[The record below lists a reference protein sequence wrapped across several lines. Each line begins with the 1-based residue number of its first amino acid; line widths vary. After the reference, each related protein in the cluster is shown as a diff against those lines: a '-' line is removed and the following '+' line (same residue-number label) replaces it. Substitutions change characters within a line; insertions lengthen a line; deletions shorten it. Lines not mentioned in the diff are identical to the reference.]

1 MKRNGLIILAVVAI
15 VIIMIAGRLFG
26 SYNTLVTANEGVKNG
41 WAEVNNQLQARSSK
55 LGNLAETVKGTA
67 LQEQQ
72 VFGDIARARAALGGA
87 RTPQEG
93 IAADQA
99 TTSALSRLLIV
110 VENYP
115 QLKSNEAFL
124 TLMDEISG
132 IENRLAV
139 ARMRYNEVVRGF
151 NVMVKRFPT
160 NLYAG
165 ALGFKEQ
172 PYYPVAEE
180 AKVTPKLDFGGI
192 RQVPATPPAQP

>member
-1 MKRNGLIILAVVAI
+1 MKRTGWIVLAVVA
-15 VIIMIAGRLFG
+15 VVVAMIASQLFG
-26 SYNTLVTANEGVKNG
+26 KYNELVTARESVKNG
-41 WAEVNNQLQARSSK
+41 WAEVDNQLQARSSK

-72 VFGDIARARAALGGA
+72 VFGDIARARAALAGA
-87 RTPQEG
+87 GTRADA
-93 IAADQA
+93 IAADQ
-99 TTSALSRLLIV
+99 TMTSALSRLLVV

-115 QLKSNEAFL
+115 QLRSNEAFL

-139 ARMRYNEVVRGF
+139 ARNRYNEVVKGF

-165 ALGFKEQ
+165 LLNFHEEA
-172 PYYPVAEE
+172 YYPVPE
-180 AKVTPKLDFGGI
+180 AAKATPQLDFSGI
-192 RQVPATPPAQP
+192 RRTDAPTAPAK

>member
-1 MKRNGLIILAVVAI
+1 MKRSGLIVLAVVAL

-26 SYNTLVTANEGVKNG
+26 SYNNLVTANEGVKNG

-72 VFGDIARARAALGGA
+72 VFGDIAKARAALGGA

-99 TTSALSRLLIV
+99 TTSALSRLLVV

-124 TLMDEISG
+124 SLMDEISG

-139 ARMRYNEVVRGF
+139 ARMRYNEVVQGF
-151 NVMVKRFPT
+151 NIMVKRFPT

-165 ALGFKEQ
+165 VLGFKEQ
-172 PYYPVAEE
+172 PYYPVPDE
-180 AKVTPKLDFGGI
+180 AKATPKLDFGGI
-192 RQVPATPPAQP
+192 RQTPATPAARP

>member
-1 MKRNGLIILAVVAI
+1 MKRGGLITLAIVAI
-15 VIIMIAGRLFG
+15 LVLMIAGRLF
-26 SYNTLVTANEGVKNG
+26 SRYNSLVTAREAVKNG

-72 VFGDIARARAALGGA
+72 VFGDIAKARAALAGA
-87 RTPQEG
+87 KTPQEG

-99 TTSALSRLLIV
+99 TTSALSRLLVV

-139 ARMRYNEVVRGF
+139 ARMRYNEVVQGY

-165 ALGFKEQ
+165 ALGFKEE
-172 PYYPVAEE
+172 PYYPVPEE
-180 AKVTPKLDFGGI
+180 AKATPKLDFSGI
-192 RQVPATPPAQP
+192 RQAPATK

>member
-1 MKRNGLIILAVVAI
+1 MKRMGWIVLAVVAI
-15 VIIMIAGRLFG
+15 VIVMIASRLFG
-26 SYNTLVTANEGVKNG
+26 SYNDLVTAREAVKNG
-41 WAEVNNQLQARSSK
+41 WAEVDNQLQARSSK

-72 VFGDIARARAALGGA
+72 VFGDIARARAALAGA
-87 RTPQEG
+87 RTPADA

-99 TTSALSRLLIV
+99 TTSALARLLV
-110 VENYP
+110 VIENYP

-124 TLMDEISG
+124 TLMDEVSG

-139 ARMRYNEVVRGF
+139 ARNRYNGTVQGF

-165 ALGFKEQ
+165 LLGFEAQ
-172 PYYPVAEE
+172 PYYPVSEE
-180 AKVTPKLDFGGI
+180 AKATPQLDFSGI
-192 RQVPATPPAQP
+192 RQAAPAK